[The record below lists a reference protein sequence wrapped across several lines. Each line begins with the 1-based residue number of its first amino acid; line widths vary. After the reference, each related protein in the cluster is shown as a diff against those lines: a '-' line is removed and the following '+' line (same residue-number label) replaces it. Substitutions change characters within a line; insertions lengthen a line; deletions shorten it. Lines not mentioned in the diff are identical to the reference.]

1 MSTVSDPSG
10 ASRDAVFHAQDVSYK
25 VLLTTGIVVSV
36 LGVAAIAVPSV
47 ASVSVTIFIGI
58 MLLLAGIATGISAFR
73 AATASGGILSGLL
86 GLLMIFAGVDLLAQP
101 ESGTITL
108 TFVLALW
115 LFLSGIVR
123 IVWAI
128 RARAAIDNVG
138 WIIAS
143 GGLSIVLGVLIAN
156 HLPSSAAWAIG
167 LLVGIELLSAGAAL
181 VFFALAVKNAPL
193 APA

>member
-47 ASVSVTIFIGI
+47 ASVSTTIFIGL
-58 MLLLAGIATGISAFR
+58 MLLFAGIATGVSAFR
-73 AATASGGILSGLL
+73 AATAAGGIFVGLL
-86 GLLMIFAGVDLLAQP
+86 GLLMIVAGVGLLTEP

-115 LFLSGIVR
+115 LFASGIVR
-123 IVWAI
+123 IVWAV
-128 RARAAIDNVG
+128 RARAAIDKAG
-138 WIIAS
+138 WVIAS
-143 GGLSIVLGVLIAN
+143 GGLSIVLGILIAN

-193 APA
+193 VPA

>member
-1 MSTVSDPSG
+1 MSTVSDSSA
-10 ASRDAVFHAQDVSYK
+10 ASPDAASHARNVSYK
-25 VLLTTGIVVSV
+25 ALMTTGVIVSL

-58 MLLLAGIATGISAFR
+58 MLLFAGILTCIGAFR
-73 AATASGGILSGLL
+73 AASAAGGILCGLL
-86 GLLMIFAGVDLLAQP
+86 GLLMIVVGVDLLAQP

-123 IVWAI
+123 VLWAV
-128 RARAAIDNVG
+128 RARAAIDNAG

-143 GGLSIVLGVLIAN
+143 GGLSIVLGVLIAT
-156 HLPSSAAWAIG
+156 HLPSSADWAIG

>member
-1 MSTVSDPSG
+1 MATLSG
-10 ASRDAVFHAQDVSYK
+10 GAPASAFKARDTSYK
-25 VLLTTGIVVSV
+25 VLMTTGVVVSI
-36 LGVAAIAVPSV
+36 LGIAAIAVPSV
-47 ASVSVTIFIGI
+47 ASVSVTIFIGF
-58 MLLLAGIATGISAFR
+58 MLLFAGIATGVSAFR

-86 GLLMIFAGVDLLAQP
+86 ALLMIVAGVDLLVQP

-123 IVWAI
+123 IVWAV
-128 RARAAIDNVG
+128 RARAVIDNVG
-138 WIIAS
+138 WVIVS
-143 GGLSIVLGVLIAN
+143 GGLSIVLGLLIAN

-181 VFFALAVKNAPL
+181 VFFALAVKNAPI
-193 APA
+193 AQA